1 MNKEN
6 MMTRFMYR
14 FIATGDCLIPDPEID
29 LQKWTTIA
37 CDQFTDDLSYW
48 ERVKEYV
55 GDAPSTLNMVYPEV
69 YLKTD
74 SDEEKS
80 AKIKNACKASEKYF
94 NSVYERET
102 SKSTD
107 GFIYVKRQTSTG
119 VRKGIMMCIDLKHVG
134 KGEAFIP
141 SEEVFE
147 DKMETRIAIRKDATM
162 EVPHIIMFANDK
174 DGIMFGKD
182 EEFSDPNELIYDV
195 DLMEGGGKLQG
206 FDMRGEKVY
215 MVADAMEELLKQDG
229 PTLMVAD
236 GNHALMAAK
245 KYYDEL
251 EKEFGET
258 LLRDH
263 PLRYALV
270 EVVNI
275 HDDAIKTFPIHR
287 VINGIDKAGL
297 DKIAAAT
304 GGTLKEN
311 EDGLINIKS
320 GFFNGSLNIDG
331 DYLKKMEAAI
341 EGMDVEYVYG
351 QDEAAAKAGA
361 NTAVF
366 IMPEIAK
373 DTIFD
378 YVAKNGIMPKKSFSI
393 GQAKDKRYYLEARRI
408 VMK

>member
-48 ERVKEYV
+48 DRVKEYV

-74 SDEEKS
+74 SDEEKA
-80 AKIKNACKASEKYF
+80 AKIKSACKASEKYF

-287 VINGIDKAGL
+287 VINRIDKAGL

-311 EDGLINIKS
+311 EAGLINIKS
-320 GFFNGSLNIDG
+320 DFFNGSLNIDG
-331 DYLKKMEAAI
+331 DYLKKLEAAI

-361 NTAVF
+361 QTAVF